1 MRFTQRNLTLS
12 KTIADI
18 ININLHHLRSTHL
31 ERDFSNP
38 DSCTGYIVTDFIES
52 CLERLAEGLQGDSN
66 RRAWRL
72 TGDYGTG
79 KSSFALVLAH
89 LFSNHQSGIL
99 KELRNSIKMKGL
111 CFDNLNLVPI
121 LITGNRSSLRI
132 ALQSVL
138 CDSILKTIPKTSKVN
153 YPNLLQKILNENLSI
168 TDDEIVEG
176 FIQYSQLVKSKSKG
190 SGVLLILDEL
200 GKFLEFSA
208 MYPDSQDIYLLQQ
221 LAEAASRSGGT
232 PFFVLGLLHQGINAY
247 TDHLDAA
254 SKREW
259 EKVAGRYDEILF
271 NQPLEQ
277 VVHLL
282 SSALMVRTSEVSKVQ
297 QKEIKTQ
304 MKNAL
309 KYGWY
314 GPVPLHEKLLD
325 KAPYLFPLDPLAIP
339 VISRTM
345 YHFGQNERSLFSFLQ
360 SSEPFALQAYASQH
374 PLRDAEL
381 YRIYNF
387 YDYVRDNMSHSLNI
401 TNIQTHWSIV
411 NTVISSYISDDSLEM
426 EILKTVGMLNLL
438 NANDLIPLKDLV
450 IHAVKSR
457 NNPSDRIS
465 NVIETLINEKNVL
478 YDRGIAGGLCLWPHT
493 SVDLNTAYK
502 NAERAVAD
510 IGQVSE
516 RIKTHLDVRPIVA
529 RRHYIETGN
538 LRHFEIQYL
547 SASEFSKFTPS
558 ASEDEDGTILIVLC
572 DSLQEQKQALKDAET
587 SKYNNFQ
594 QLLIAIP
601 DPLEGVLGYLR
612 DYLCWEWVGQ
622 NTLELNTDSYAR
634 QEVSRQRDAAH
645 VRLKKRTSDL
655 IDLRGHLGK
664 MRFNWFSEGKSLPIS
679 TGKQLLKHLSNV
691 CDQVYHQSPKVQS
704 ELINRQNLSTAAS
717 GARMSLIRAMLERE
731 PEPNLGMPED
741 KRPPEMSMYLS
752 VLKQGNI
759 HVEGE
764 KTWYIQ
770 EPPDGDDPNVILPA
784 LKQIEVLLK
793 SSEDNKVTVPE
804 LFAKLRKPPYGVRDG
819 LIPLLL
825 AIFYVAHRQEISIF
839 EDGTFLREVRGDDFY
854 RLIRAPEYFAVQ
866 HSAIEGI
873 RASVFNQMIQVLE
886 ISQTSDKQDLRIL
899 DVVMPLC
906 NFVSQLPEYVH
917 KTKKLSPEAIAVREK
932 LMSGAEPAPLLFRD
946 LPIAYG
952 EDPFDITQSIDDNQV
967 HKFAESI
974 KYYLTELKN
983 AYTELLERIKYAIFQ
998 AFEEGYNT
1006 EGRNSIAKRADNLWG
1021 MVSEYQLKAFCGRL
1035 KDKKLSET
1043 KWIES
1048 IANLVISD
1056 SPSSWDDSDENVF
1069 QYELAA
1075 LVTRFK
1081 HVESIYHAAK
1091 KIPKNHN
1098 GINLMV
1104 THAEGSERSEV
1115 VYSFSQEKDML
1126 ADIEG
1131 QIQSLFEKHGR
1142 RLGLTAIARVV
1153 WSELNDIEK
1162 ESDKKE
1168 PNKEN

>member
-1 MRFTQRNLTLS
+1 
-12 KTIADI
+12 
-18 ININLHHLRSTHL
+18 
-31 ERDFSNP
+31 
-38 DSCTGYIVTDFIES
+38 
-52 CLERLAEGLQGDSN
+52 
-66 RRAWRL
+66 
-72 TGDYGTG
+72 
-79 KSSFALVLAH
+79 
-89 LFSNHQSGIL
+89 
-99 KELRNSIKMKGL
+99 MK
-111 CFDNLNLVPI
+111 
-121 LITGNRSSLRI
+121 I
-132 ALQSVL
+132 ALQSAL
-138 CDSILKTIPKTSKVN
+138 RDSILKTFGKTSETEFSSM
-153 YPNLLQKILNENLSI
+153 LQEILSESSSI
-168 TDDEIVEG
+168 EDDKIVEC
-176 FIQYSQLVKSKSKG
+176 FIEFSQLVKSKSKG
-190 SGVLLILDEL
+190 TGVLLILDEL
-200 GKFLEFSA
+200 GKFLEFAA

-221 LAEAASRSGGT
+221 LGEAASRSGDT
-232 PFFVLGLLHQGINAY
+232 PFFVLGLLHQGLNAY
-247 TDHLDAA
+247 TDHLDIA

-282 SSALMVRTSEVSKVQ
+282 SSALMVRTQDVYKVQ
-297 QKEIKTQ
+297 QKEIRIQ
-304 MKNAL
+304 MKFAL
-309 KYGWY
+309 KHGWY
-314 GPVPLHEKLLD
+314 GPVAINDNMLD
-325 KAPYLFPLDPLAIP
+325 KATKLFPLDPLAVPII
-339 VISRTM
+339 VRTM

-360 SSEPFALQAYASQH
+360 SSEPFALQDYASQH
-374 PLRDAEL
+374 PLKGAKL
-381 YRIYNF
+381 YRIHNF
-387 YDYVRDNMSHSLNI
+387 YDYVRANMSNSLNL
-401 TNIQTHWSIV
+401 TNAQTHWSVIDS
-411 NTVISSYISDDSLEM
+411 VISSYTSKDRLEV
-426 EILKTVGMLNLL
+426 EVLKTVGMLNLL
-438 NANDLIPLKDLV
+438 NTNDLIPTEGLV
-450 IHAVKSR
+450 KQAVKSR
-457 NNPSDRIS
+457 NNLSGSVND
-465 NVIETLINEKNVL
+465 VIDKLKRKKFML
-478 YDRGIAGGLCLWPHT
+478 YDRGITGGLCLWPHT
-493 SVDLNTAYK
+493 SVDLNTAFR

-510 IGQVSE
+510 VGQVSE
-516 RIKTHLDVRPIVA
+516 RIKTYLDTRPIVA
-529 RRHYIETGN
+529 RRHYIEKWN

-547 SASEFSKFTPS
+547 SAAEFFEFIPISRES
-558 ASEDEDGTILIVLC
+558 GDGTIVIVLC
-572 DSLQEQKQALKDAET
+572 DSLEERKQALKEAEA
-587 SKYNNFQ
+587 SKYNSFQ

-612 DYLCWEWVGQ
+612 DFLCWEWVGQ

-634 QEVSRQRDAAH
+634 QEVSRQRNAAH
-645 VRLKKRTSDL
+645 QRLINRISDL
-655 IDLRGHLGK
+655 IDLRGHSGT
-664 MRFNWFSEGKSLPIS
+664 MRLNWFYEGKALSIS
-679 TGKQLLKHLSNV
+679 TGKQLLKHLSKV
-691 CDQVYHQSPKVQS
+691 CDEVFYQSPEVKS

-731 PEPNLGMPED
+731 SEPNLGMPED

-804 LFAKLRKPPYGVRDG
+804 LFAELRKPPYGVRDG